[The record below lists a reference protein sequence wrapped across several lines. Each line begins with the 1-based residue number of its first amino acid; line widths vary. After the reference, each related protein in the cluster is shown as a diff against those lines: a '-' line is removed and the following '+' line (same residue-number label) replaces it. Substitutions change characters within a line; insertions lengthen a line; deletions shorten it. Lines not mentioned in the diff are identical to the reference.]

1 MNRLAVNRRTEG
13 QDRPA
18 ADSVQRTSLAS
29 ELLRRLIPPVLLL
42 FALSAV
48 VAYLAARHEA
58 HEVQDHWLV
67 DSVEALVQRV
77 HLEQGKPALDLPEAA
92 RQIVQWDSQDQNWFA
107 LRGERSGHVAGEAAI
122 PDGGT
127 ARIERLREARLYD
140 GRIEGKPVRVAT
152 IPVRLPG
159 ATEAVELRVAE
170 TLGKRNRLTAG
181 ILLSLLMPQ
190 LLLALIATAVI
201 GFTLRQLVTPIGA
214 VARALEAQT
223 HQSLEPVDDRALPS
237 EVAPLTHSLNTLLLR
252 LQDALA
258 AQRHFIADAAHQLRT
273 PLTALKLHADEA
285 ARESDPARLREL
297 IAEVQLAADRAV
309 RLSNQLL
316 SLARA
321 EPSHRIGEP
330 QVFDLRAL
338 AFEAAARWVP
348 QALRAG
354 MDLGF
359 DETSDADAPG
369 IEAKPALRVSGH
381 GELLAEALHN
391 LIDNAIAYGRPGGRI
406 TVSVTR
412 AGDSRLQLR
421 VDDDGPGIPEAERE
435 RVLQRFHRGPAA
447 DDANGRTTSG
457 SGLGLAIVADIA
469 RAHGGNV
476 RIADGLT
483 GRGTCVIVD
492 LPEWTGSVPD
502 ATGDQTLVAAPETNA
517 RGKLPRIPAD
527 AA

>member
-1 MNRLAVNRRTEG
+1 MNRLAER
-13 QDRPA
+13 QDPPA
-18 ADSVQRTSLAS
+18 AGAAPRSSLAS
-29 ELLRRLIPPVLLL
+29 ALLRRLIPPVLVL
-42 FALSAV
+42 FALSAAI
-48 VAYLAARHEA
+48 AYLAARHEA

-77 HLEQGKPALDLPEAA
+77 HLEQGRPALDLPEAA

-107 LRGERSGHVAGEAAI
+107 LRGERSGHVAGEAGI

-140 GRIEGKPVRVAT
+140 GRIEGKPVRVAA

-159 ATEAVELRVAE
+159 ATEAIELRVAE

-181 ILLSLLMPQ
+181 ILLSVLMPQ
-190 LLLALIATAVI
+190 LLLALIASAVI

-214 VARALEAQT
+214 VARALETQT

-237 EVAPLTHSLNTLLLR
+237 EVAPLTHSVNTLLLR

-285 ARESDPARLREL
+285 ARETDPARLRTL

-330 QVFDLRAL
+330 QVFDLREL
-338 AFEAAARWVP
+338 AFEAAGRWVP

-359 DETSDADAPG
+359 DEASGPNSAGVDTRAP
-369 IEAKPALRVSGH
+369 LRVSGH
-381 GELLAEALHN
+381 ADLLAEALHN

-406 TVSVTR
+406 TVSVMR
-412 AGDSRLQLR
+412 AGASRLQLR
-421 VDDDGPGIPEAERE
+421 VDDDGPGIPESERE
-435 RVLQRFHRGPAA
+435 RVLQRFHRGHPAE
-447 DDANGRTTSG
+447 DSNGRATPG

-469 RAHGGNV
+469 RAHGGSV
-476 RIADGLT
+476 RIADGLS
-483 GRGTCVIVD
+483 GRGACVIVD
-492 LPEWTGSVPD
+492 LPEWTEARFGAEGAQTP
-502 ATGDQTLVAAPETNA
+502 ATVSESAARA
-517 RGKLPRIPAD
+517 GAPRTPAD